1 MFTLSACGG
10 GGDGN
15 STESG
20 SISTPDS
27 TDTSDSTD
35 TPDPTPPESI
45 SNEPP
50 QVEISGEEAVLAQT
64 EFTLLANASD
74 DKAVVNYQWVYEA
87 NGHTLNISGEKS
99 AELVVSSDDIDSD
112 IEVTFTVT
120 VVDGSGLEATATH
133 AVTIFAPE
141 NSAPTVSITGST
153 SLQEGEKAVLTAI
166 AADQDGLVANYQW
179 HYPNDAP
186 ILVSGE
192 NSAQLT
198 VETTDISSNSQVTLE
213 VSVTDNEGAIAKAQ
227 VSLSLTPLP
236 NQKPV
241 VQIISEQSTILEK
254 QAFTLQG
261 EAQDNDGHIASYQ
274 WQHNGPA
281 ELQLSGLNSAVLNVQ
296 SHDIQEDLLV
306 TFILNVTDNQGGNS
320 QATFDATIKAI
331 KHQLTLAGTI
341 TDEPIGHANVEVQ
354 IGTEKFLTQANSAGE
369 YTIDVNIDESQVNAM
384 TTIHATGVNAQSHV
398 ELISLLGEADEL
410 TIAAGED
417 GVLNSE
423 EVFGVNVTNLTTIEY
438 GLIQGAGIEV
448 SDQAS
453 LNNARKNIDPDEK
466 LSLAAVVKAVIDHG
480 HALPDGI
487 NSTLDLAKDLPKARK
502 MLRRLKS
509 SNPDL
514 FKQIR
519 QDIKKDK
526 QLMQEAEFIP
536 NGTYVLSELSHF
548 NGFTA
553 KLIFDNDNTGLLEGT
568 AIREFTWSQAGA
580 KLILNLAQPLDI
592 YESGSYYRPDYQVDQ
607 ISLAL
612 FNSSEDT
619 FSADV
624 SMRTVTKTD
633 EPVIEASGFHGYFA
647 PFSSLPTYSESDF
660 LGKWHINMQYKRRIA
675 YAKGIELLANNI
687 ADVTSVK
694 RPSRTR
700 WSFSN
705 NQLSYYFESS
715 NYKVTV
721 LREFELG
728 FQVLV
733 EQESVSRPKQVF
745 PAILVKNQ
753 STNFNDINYVKTW
766 SPEKLK
772 GETESF
778 LVDENNDFQYRWKRD
793 VYARM
798 QDGKLMRHNYSF
810 AGKDVEK
817 CDINLEQCIVDHNF
831 EFKLLATKGDLIA
844 VEYSSIDLRGE
855 SPNFIV
861 SQVYIFRLSDEGLD
875 TSAFTESFVSS
886 NNHYFVFGSRPSLY
900 QASAGG
906 VTHLQ
911 GKRHCHTTAS
921 NNTICGDALYIGANK
936 YWVSREG
943 DLLSLTNIES
953 DEQSYLKLISSDD
966 AGIFLCHFT
975 DSAICTEQ
983 NTEYFSFKTPALNI
997 NITQEGVGQ
1006 VTPSV
1011 NAFGYK
1017 ESFKLLLQPDD
1028 DYTVSE
1034 VSGCEGTLEEL
1045 DDQSFIYSV
1054 IAPVSDCDIHVT
1066 FELKPPFFGEMLFVD
1081 TALDIPHSWYFQFNS
1096 DGTGVLNNGSY
1107 LISFTAEKIGTYEYQ
1122 AEFAQIPYRG
1132 HNRSWVRIGEGQ
1144 YILATG
1150 FKLNYRDGGVYLIWK
1165 GAKGYDHTPYET
1177 SPVLLTDSKDIQAI
1191 DVAPEDVI
1199 GTWTL
1204 SYGPYKESRFSN
1216 TAQNIEITLNEDQT
1230 GVISTGHNEGV
1241 PISGTLSWEITR
1253 DKKLKLFQ
1261 ERSGNVAELK
1271 LANSSELGFQFL
1283 IEYVED
1289 SVSNGYSSSWLQH
1302 GSGIL
1307 FKHRDYTLADI
1318 SGKWRFKDG
1327 TIEKGFELH
1336 HDGTYTEVNLN
1347 GAASVRWEANTLYVS
1362 GKYNDKVDIFDPLCD
1377 LQSEDCIEGYTAH
1390 YKILGQDDNYLYV
1403 LNKRIT
1409 PYSNFELSQ
1418 LVKVTLSS
1426 NPSLNEFEPHMLD
1439 SGKLNDHWDRREN
1452 LLSLYE
1458 VGPSITRL
1466 WRIYEDLRVLYLEV
1480 EGAFTAPVSLESGK
1494 LQYQIDDVI
1503 YWIEILNSNKNG
1515 ITICSYKQAEGCN
1528 ESNQHFLRYDIPLY
1542 EVKISASVGGLVKT
1556 NLTGDYQFYHLPLK
1570 VEIKPEQDMYVV
1582 QFEACDLRFK
1592 ETYWSS
1598 LVFENTKLN
1607 QACLL
1612 NIEFKPWEK
1621 MQSERLE
1628 ITDPSLAACVNGY
1641 NDLSNP
1647 HIEYVDELWCDNS
1660 NRMWDSLVELEKFE
1674 YLTKLTFENVSSF
1687 SEQSQAQ
1694 LESMTNLKILS
1705 LESAGLYELDLSK
1718 LTNLLSFELESNNRM
1733 NSLALPEKGALE
1745 TLIITDGGPSILNAV
1760 NSERLKS
1767 IKISGSDV
1775 EILDV
1780 AGSNKVA
1787 TIRANNSQLQQ
1798 ILGVTKLHELSI
1810 LYLDNTPIGQLDL
1823 SNFVNLRDL
1832 NITNTQITEL
1842 NITGLDRLE
1851 SLSASESELQSVT
1864 MNDGSNL
1871 RKLSAQNTHIS
1882 WLDFSKLPKLYDL
1895 DIDNSKLTSL
1905 DLTGALNLRHL
1916 SVNNNQIESVVIPV
1930 ESQLISLELQNNE
1943 ISDFK
1948 LVGEGK
1954 HDSLDRINLESNLIN
1969 HFSGEK
1975 LRSLSYLSL
1984 SGNPLSSLTLGNK
1997 DIFEQLYLNDT
2008 QLTSFDTTGFDNL
2021 RELYL
2026 DNTRITQIDIPVSM
2040 QKLSLNNTG
2049 ITALNLPDGLE
2060 TAMIGFSGNTLDIL
2074 QGGKDL
2080 YWVVLYLTE
2089 TQRSEQVDQYLEE
2102 NSSVIRAREC
2112 EAIGWNWCWNINQ
2125 L

>member
-1 MFTLSACGG
+1 M
-10 GGDGN
+10 
-15 STESG
+15 
-20 SISTPDS
+20 
-27 TDTSDSTD
+27 
-35 TPDPTPPESI
+35 
-45 SNEPP
+45 
-50 QVEISGEEAVLAQT
+50 LAQT

-133 AVTIFAPE
+133 AVTIVAPE

-153 SLQEGEKAVLTAI
+153 SLQEGEKEVLTAI

-241 VQIISEQSTILEK
+241 VQIISGQSTILEK

-261 EAQDNDGHIASYQ
+261 EAQDNDGHIESYQ

-296 SHDIQEDLLV
+296 SHDIQEDLPV
-306 TFILNVTDNQGGNS
+306 TFTLNVTDNQGGNS

-384 TTIHATGVNAQSHV
+384 TTIHATGINAQSHV
-398 ELISLLGEADEL
+398 ELISLLGEAGEL
-410 TIAAGED
+410 TIAAGDD

-553 KLIFDNDNTGLLEGT
+553 KLIFDNDNTGRLEGT

-675 YAKGIELLANNI
+675 YAKGIEFLANNI

-694 RPSRTR
+694 SPSRIR
-700 WSFSN
+700 WSFNN
-705 NQLSYYFESS
+705 NQLNYYFESS

-728 FQVLV
+728 FQVLM
-733 EQESVSRPKQVF
+733 EQDSFFAPKQVF

-778 LVDENNDFQYRWKRD
+778 LVDENNDFQYRWRRD

-798 QDGKLMRHNYSF
+798 QDGKLMRHNYRF

-817 CDINLEQCIVDHNF
+817 CDINLEQCITEHNF

-861 SQVYIFRLSDEGLD
+861 SQVYIFRLSDDGLE
-875 TSAFTESFVSS
+875 TSSFTESFISN

-900 QASAGG
+900 QTSAEGI
-906 VTHLQ
+906 THLQ

-936 YWVSREG
+936 YWISREG

-953 DEQSYLKLISSDD
+953 DEQSYFKLISSDD

-983 NTEYFSFKTPALNI
+983 NTEYFFFKKPALNI

-1054 IAPVSDCDIHVT
+1054 MAPVSDCDIHVT

-1081 TALDIPHSWYFQFNS
+1081 TALDIPHSWYFQFNI
-1096 DGTGVLNNGSY
+1096 DGTGIMNANNN
-1107 LISFTAEKIGTYEYQ
+1107 LVKFTIEQTSTSEYQ
-1122 AEFAQIPYRG
+1122 AEFLKRYAFVNGRYVA
-1132 HNRSWVRIGEGQ
+1132 HNRYTVRVGDGQ
-1144 YILATG
+1144 YITATG
-1150 FKLNYRDGGVYLIWK
+1150 FKLSYRDGGVYLVWK
-1165 GAKGYDHTPYET
+1165 GVGGENHTPYE
-1177 SPVLLTDSKDIQAI
+1177 SLPVLLTNSKDIQAI

-1204 SYGPYKESRFSN
+1204 SYGFYKESRYSN
-1216 TAQNIEITLNEDQT
+1216 TAQNIEITLNDDQT
-1230 GVISTGHNEGV
+1230 GVISTGHNKGSPREQA
-1241 PISGTLSWEITR
+1241 ISWEITS
-1253 DKKLKLFQ
+1253 DKKLRLFQ
-1261 ERSGNVAELK
+1261 EQYGNVAELK
-1271 LANSSELGFQFL
+1271 LVNSSDLGYQFL
-1283 IEYVED
+1283 IEYVKD
-1289 SVSNGYSSSWLQH
+1289 SVSNGYNSSWLQH
-1302 GSGIL
+1302 GNGVL
-1307 FKHRDYTLADI
+1307 FKHRDYTFLDI

-1336 HDGTYTEVNLN
+1336 PDGTYITANLN
-1347 GAASVRWEANTLYVS
+1347 GAASAKWEANTLYLSVKFNQKFFIS
-1362 GKYNDKVDIFDPLCD
+1362 DPVCD
-1377 LQSEDCIEGYTAH
+1377 LQSEFCIERSLAQ
-1390 YKILGQDDNYLYV
+1390 YKVLGQDRRYLYV
-1403 LNKRIT
+1403 LDRRWVRHGNYDESKLIKV
-1409 PYSNFELSQ
+1409 ELDADPI
-1418 LVKVTLSS
+1418 LK
-1426 NPSLNEFEPHMLD
+1426 EFEPHML
-1439 SGKLNDHWDRREN
+1439 GNFN
-1452 LLSLYE
+1452 LYE
-1458 VGPSITRL
+1458 TDSALTRY
-1466 WRIYEDLRVLYLEV
+1466 WRIYVDSRRLKLDV
-1480 EGAFTAPVSLESGK
+1480 EGAFNVPVSLEAGK
-1494 LQYQIDDVI
+1494 LKHEVDDVT
-1503 YWIEILNSNKNG
+1503 YWVEIVNSNQNG
-1515 ITICSYKQAEGCN
+1515 IWVCRYAQGESCN
-1528 ESNQHFLRYDIPLY
+1528 ESNQHFLRYEIPSY
-1542 EVKISASVGGLVKT
+1542 EVKITASEGGQVNT
-1556 NLTGDYQFYHLPLK
+1556 NLIGDYQLYNEPLEME
-1570 VEIKPEQDMYVV
+1570 VEPEEDMYVV
-1582 QFEACDLRFK
+1582 QPRECDLRLK
-1592 ETYWSS
+1592 YVAGDG
-1598 LVFENTKLN
+1598 LVFHNTTLS
-1607 QACLL
+1607 QACHL

-1621 MQSERLE
+1621 VQSERLG
-1628 ITDPSLAACVNGY
+1628 IIDPSLAACVNRY
-1641 NDLSNP
+1641 NNLSNP
-1647 HIEYVDELWCDNS
+1647 HIEYMDSLRCDNS
-1660 NRMWDSLVELEKFE
+1660 SSMWDSLVELDKFE
-1674 YLTKLTFENVSSF
+1674 YLTKLTFENVSNF

-1694 LESMTNLKILS
+1694 LEGMTHLKALKLKS
-1705 LESAGLYELDLSK
+1705 VGLDELDLSQ
-1718 LTNLLSFELESNNRM
+1718 LTDLTSLELLSNDHL
-1733 NSLALPEKGALE
+1733 NSLILPEKGILKRLTIA
-1745 TLIITDGGPSILNAV
+1745 DGGPRKLNVVNNEHLQSIQ
-1760 NSERLKS
+1760 
-1767 IKISGSDV
+1767 ISDSDV
-1775 EILDV
+1775 EVLDV
-1780 AGSNKVA
+1780 TGSNNVYEINAK
-1787 TIRANNSQLQQ
+1787 NSQLQQ
-1798 ILGVTKLHELSI
+1798 ILGVTKQNKLST
-1810 LYLDNTPIGQLDL
+1810 LYLDNTPITELDL
-1823 SNFVNLRDL
+1823 SNYVNLFTLR
-1832 NITNTQITEL
+1832 TVKTQITDL
-1842 NITGLDRLE
+1842 DITGLNRLKY
-1851 SLSASESELQSVT
+1851 LYASESALQNLTV
-1864 MNDGSNL
+1864 NDESNL
-1871 RKLSAQNTHIS
+1871 YLLHAWNTFIS

-1895 DIDNSKLTSL
+1895 EIDNSKLTSL
-1905 DLTGALNLRHL
+1905 DLTGALGLQHL
-1916 SVNNNQIESVVIPV
+1916 SANNNQIKSVVIPV
-1930 ESQLISLELQNNE
+1930 ESQLFSLALQGNE
-1943 ISDFK
+1943 ISDYK

-1954 HDSLDRINLESNLIN
+1954 NSSLYWINMDNNLIN
-1969 HFSGEK
+1969 HFSDEK
-1975 LRSLSYLSL
+1975 LGRLRHLYL
-1984 SGNPLSSLTLGNK
+1984 SGNPLSSLELNNK
-1997 DIFEQLYLNDT
+1997 PNFMGLKLNDT
-2008 QLTSFDTTGFDNL
+2008 QLTSFDTTGFDYL
-2021 RELYL
+2021 QMLYL
-2026 DNTRITQIDIPVSM
+2026 DNTRITQIDIPVSI
-2040 QKLSLNNTG
+2040 QKLSLNNTR
-2049 ITALNLPDGLE
+2049 ITTLNLPYGLHNSK
-2060 TAMIGFSGNTLDIL
+2060 IYFSGNTLDTL
-2074 QGGKDL
+2074 QGEKASGRVRL
-2080 YWVVLYLTE
+2080 NLTE
-2089 TQRSEQVDQYLEE
+2089 TQRSEQVERYLQE
-2102 NSSVIRAREC
+2102 NSSFIWAFEC
-2112 EAIGWNWCWNINQ
+2112 EEIEGKHRCSDIN
-2125 L
+2125 